1 MFTWAVINPDNSI
14 KRIERATLDVPKTR
28 KHERWVRV
36 QDGLKWR
43 TGMVY
48 NKQTGEAEYG

>member
-1 MFTWAVINPDNSI
+1 MFTWAVIAPGNAI
-14 KRIERATLDVPKTR
+14 LRLERASLDVLKTR

-43 TGMVY
+43 KGMTY
-48 NKQTGEAEYG
+48 NPNTQEAE